1 VAQEALKGDELP
13 DDPED
18 LHARLTEL
26 EETLRA
32 IRSGAVDALV
42 VAGPE
47 GDRVFTLEGA
57 DRSYRVFLEG
67 MHEGAV
73 TLSAEG
79 TILYGNRR
87 FAEIVG
93 VPLERVIGGSFHR
106 FVREADQPV
115 LQSILRDGLE
125 AKGKGELI
133 LDGGAGP
140 VPVYLT
146 ASALPTGSVEAA
158 CLVITDLTEQKRNE
172 QLVADERLAR
182 SILEHATEAIVV
194 CDPEERILRA
204 SLAARKL
211 CGHDPV
217 GERFSACFS
226 LQSVETSEGPAVPFA
241 AVLAGQIVQ
250 GVEASL
256 RLQTGEVRQLL
267 LSAGPLYASDQQ
279 ITGCVLT
286 LTDITDRRLAEIEV
300 DRARQE
306 AEAANQAKDHFLA
319 TLSHELRTPLTPV
332 LAVVSGMKDDERLP
346 AGVRDQLA
354 MMQRNVELEAR
365 LIDDMLDLTRI
376 SRGKLELRREVA
388 DLKQILAHALETSRA
403 RADGKDL
410 SFVIDLCSDDHR
422 VWADAPRLIQ
432 VFWNLLNNAVKFTP
446 DGGTVSV
453 RSRLERTPN
462 PCLIVE
468 VSDTGIGI
476 EPDALASIF
485 DAFNQGQ
492 RGTARRFGGLGLGL
506 AISKAILEL
515 HGGSLKAA
523 SFGKGRGALFT
534 VCVPVGAIPWPDAPS
549 REGAGKTGLPALPAD
564 SPLHIL
570 LVEDHQDT
578 AEAMAELLRAVGHRV
593 ETAGSV
599 AQALSVAAASEGGFD
614 LVVSDLGL
622 PDGNGLELMREL
634 SARYGWKGI
643 ALSGYGMEEDVRQ
656 SLEAGFQAHLTKPIN
671 VQALQAAIR
680 QACQQPVR

>member
-1 VAQEALKGDELP
+1 MEDLRAQLEEAQE
-13 DDPED
+13 
-18 LHARLTEL
+18 
-26 EETLRA
+26 TLSA
-32 IRSGAVDALV
+32 IRGGSVDALV

-73 TLSAEG
+73 TLSVDG
-79 TILYGNRR
+79 TIFYCNRR
-87 FAEIVG
+87 FAEMMAT
-93 VPLERVIGGSFHR
+93 PLETVIGTSIVR
-106 FVREADQPV
+106 FLREADQPAFWSV
-115 LQSILRDGLE
+115 LSEGL
-125 AKGKGELI
+125 KGVSKGELV
-133 LDGGAGP
+133 LNGQAGP
-140 VPVYLT
+140 VPVYLA
-146 ASALPTGSVEAA
+146 ASALPLGSGAEAA

-204 SLAARKL
+204 SLAARRL
-211 CGHDPV
+211 CACNPM

-226 LQSVETSEGPAVPFA
+226 LRSPEPSGEPVVPFA
-241 AVLAGQIVQ
+241 AVLAGRIVQ
-250 GVEASL
+250 GVEAALSL
-256 RLQTGEVRQLL
+256 TSGEIRQLL
-267 LSAGPLYASDQQ
+267 LSAGPLSSSDDE
-279 ITGCVLT
+279 IIGCVLT
-286 LTDITDRRLAEIEV
+286 LTDITDRRRAELEV
-300 DRARQE
+300 DRARRE

-332 LAVVSGMKDDERLP
+332 LAVVSQIKDDERLP
-346 AGVRDQLA
+346 TDMRDRLT

-388 DLKQILAHALETSRA
+388 DLRQILGHALETSRA
-403 RADGKDL
+403 RADGQSL
-410 SFVIDLCSDDHR
+410 SFAVDLCPDDHR
-422 VWADAPRLIQ
+422 VWADPSRLTQ
-432 VFWNLLNNAVKFTP
+432 VFWNLLNNAIKFTP
-446 DGGTVSV
+446 EGGSVSL
-453 RSRLERTPN
+453 RSRREETPR

-476 EPDALASIF
+476 EPDAMEQIF
-485 DAFNQGQ
+485 DAFHQGQ
-492 RGTARRFGGLGLGL
+492 RGTAHRFGGLGLGL

-515 HGGSLKAA
+515 HGGSLTAA
-523 SFGKGRGALFT
+523 SAGKDRGALFT
-534 VCVPVGAIPWPDAPS
+534 VRLPVGEIPSLEAPS
-549 REGAGKTGLPALPAD
+549 RKDVGETL
-564 SPLHIL
+564 SPEPQPSLHIL
-570 LVEDHQDT
+570 LVEDHRDT
-578 AEAMAELLRAVGHRV
+578 AEAIAELLRGVGYRV

-599 AQALSVAAASEGGFD
+599 AQALAAANGSGGFD
-614 LVVSDLGL
+614 LVLSDLGL
-622 PDGNGLELMREL
+622 PDGSGLELMREL

-656 SLEAGFQAHLTKPIN
+656 SLEAGFQTHLTKPVN

-680 QACQQPVR
+680 QASQP

>member
-1 VAQEALKGDELP
+1 MAREAFKGDELP
-13 DDPED
+13 DELED
-18 LHARLTEL
+18 LRARLADA

-32 IRSGAVDALV
+32 IRGGSVDALV

-73 TLSAEG
+73 TLSSEG
-79 TILYGNRR
+79 TILYCNRR
-87 FAEIVG
+87 FAEMMAT
-93 VPLERVIGGSFHR
+93 PLETVIGTPISR
-106 FVREADQPV
+106 FLREADRPAFWSV
-115 LQSILRDGLE
+115 LGE
-125 AKGKGELI
+125 GMKGVGKGELI
-133 LDGGAGP
+133 LDGKAGP
-140 VPVYLT
+140 VPVYLA
-146 ASALPTGSVEAA
+146 ASALPLGSGVEAV

-211 CGHDPV
+211 CSVNPV
-217 GERFSACFS
+217 GERLSGCFPLRSATG
-226 LQSVETSEGPAVPFA
+226 QPAVPFA
-241 AVLAGQIVQ
+241 AVLAGKIVQ

-256 RLQTGEVRQLL
+256 ELATGEVRQLL
-267 LSAGPLYASDQQ
+267 LSAGPLYAPDEQ

-286 LTDITDRRLAEIEV
+286 LTDITDRRIAEMEV
-300 DRARQE
+300 DRARRE

-332 LAVVSGMKDDERLP
+332 LAIVSGIKDDERIP
-346 AGVRDQLA
+346 GDVRDRLA

-388 DLKQILAHALETSRA
+388 DLKQILGHALATSRP
-403 RADGKDL
+403 RADGQGL
-410 SFVIDLCSDDHR
+410 SFVVDLSPDDHR
-422 VWADAPRLIQ
+422 VWADAPRLTQ

-446 DGGTVSV
+446 EGGTVSV
-453 RSRLERTPN
+453 RSKREETPA
-462 PCLIVE
+462 PCVIVE

-476 EPDALASIF
+476 EPDVLENIF
-485 DAFNQGQ
+485 DAFNQGE
-492 RGTARRFGGLGLGL
+492 RGIARRYGGLGLGL

-515 HGGSLKAA
+515 HGGSLTAA
-523 SFGKGRGALFT
+523 SAGKDRGALFT
-534 VCVPVGAIPWPDAPS
+534 VSVPVGEISAHEAPARASAGESRSPAPS
-549 REGAGKTGLPALPAD
+549 AD
-564 SPLHIL
+564 SPLRIL
-570 LVEDHQDT
+570 LVEDHADT
-578 AEAMAELLRAVGHRV
+578 AEAMADLLRAVGHRV

-599 AQALSVAAASEGGFD
+599 AQALAVAAGGSGGFD
-614 LVVSDLGL
+614 LVLSDLGL
-622 PDGNGLELMREL
+622 PDGSGLELMREL
-634 SARYGWKGI
+634 SARYGWPGI

-656 SLEAGFQAHLTKPIN
+656 SLAAGFQTHLTKPVN
-671 VQALQAAIR
+671 LQALKAAIR
-680 QACQQPVR
+680 QAYRQQAG

>member
-1 VAQEALKGDELP
+1 MAREAFKGEELP
-13 DDPED
+13 DELED
-18 LHARLTEL
+18 LRARLADA

-32 IRSGAVDALV
+32 IRGGTVDALV

-79 TILYGNRR
+79 TILYCNRR
-87 FAEIVG
+87 FAEMMAT
-93 VPLERVIGGSFHR
+93 PLETIIGTSVSR
-106 FVREADQPV
+106 FLREADRPAFWSV
-115 LQSILRDGLE
+115 VGEGL
-125 AKGKGELI
+125 KGVSKGELI
-133 LDGGAGP
+133 LEGKAGL
-140 VPVYLT
+140 VPVYLA
-146 ASALPTGSVEAA
+146 ASALPAGGVEAV

-172 QLVADERLAR
+172 QLVADEKLAR
-182 SILEHATEAIVV
+182 SILENATEAIVV
-194 CDPEERILRA
+194 CNLEERILRA

-211 CGHDPV
+211 CSGNPV
-217 GERFSACFS
+217 GERFSHCFPLRS
-226 LQSVETSEGPAVPFA
+226 ATSEPAVPFET
-241 AVLAGQIVQ
+241 VLAGKIVQ

-256 RLQTGEVRQLL
+256 ELATGEARQLL
-267 LSAGPLYASDQQ
+267 VSAGPLYAPDEQ

-286 LTDITDRRLAEIEV
+286 LTDITDRRLAEMEV

-332 LAVVSGMKDDERLP
+332 LAVVSGIKDDERLP
-346 AGVRDQLA
+346 ADVRDRLA

-388 DLKQILAHALETSRA
+388 DLKQILGHALATSRA
-403 RADGKDL
+403 RADGQGL
-410 SFVIDLCSDDHR
+410 SFVVDLSPGDHR
-422 VWADAPRLIQ
+422 VWADAPRLTQ

-446 DGGTVSV
+446 EGGTVTV
-453 RSRLERTPN
+453 RSRREETPA
-462 PCLIVE
+462 PCVVVE
-468 VSDTGIGI
+468 ISDTGIGI
-476 EPDALASIF
+476 EPDVLENIF
-485 DAFNQGQ
+485 DAFNQGE
-492 RGTARRFGGLGLGL
+492 RGIARRFGGLGLGL

-515 HGGSLKAA
+515 HGGNLMAA
-523 SFGKGRGALFT
+523 SAGKDRGSLFT
-534 VCVPVGAIPWPDAPS
+534 VSVPVGEIPAYEVPARASVDESRRPAP
-549 REGAGKTGLPALPAD
+549 AAD
-564 SPLHIL
+564 SPLRIL
-570 LVEDHQDT
+570 LVEDHADT
-578 AEAMAELLRAVGHRV
+578 AEAMADLLRAVGHRV

-599 AQALSVAAASEGGFD
+599 TQALAVAADGPGGFD
-614 LVVSDLGL
+614 LVLSDLGL
-622 PDGNGLELMREL
+622 PDGSGLELMREL

-656 SLEAGFQAHLTKPIN
+656 SLAAGFQAHLTKPVN
-671 VQALQAAIR
+671 VQALKAAIR
-680 QACQQPVR
+680 RAHQQAG

>member
-1 VAQEALKGDELP
+1 VAREAPKRDELP
-13 DDPED
+13 DDLED
-18 LHARLTEL
+18 LRARLAEA

-32 IRSGAVDALV
+32 IRGGAVDALV

-73 TLSAEG
+73 TLSADG

-93 VPLERVIGGSFHR
+93 VPLERVIGGSFQR
-106 FVREADQPV
+106 FVREADLST

-125 AKGKGELI
+125 TTGKGELI
-133 LDGGAGP
+133 LDGGAGS
-140 VPVYLT
+140 VPVYLA
-146 ASALPTGSVEAA
+146 ASPLSANEVEAV

-182 SILEHATEAIVV
+182 SILENATEAIVV
-194 CDPEERILRA
+194 CDPEERILRV

-211 CGHDPV
+211 CRRDPV
-217 GERFSACFS
+217 GERFSACFPLWS
-226 LQSVETSEGPAVPFA
+226 SEAPEEPAVPFA
-241 AVLAGQIVQ
+241 AILAGQIVQ

-256 RLQTGEVRQLL
+256 RLLTGEVRQLL
-267 LSAGPLYASDQQ
+267 LSAGPLYASDEQ

-286 LTDITDRRLAEIEV
+286 LTDITDRRLAEMEV

-332 LAVVSGMKDDERLP
+332 LAVVSGLRDDERLP
-346 AGVRDQLA
+346 EGVRDQLA

-388 DLKQILAHALETSRA
+388 DLRQILDHAFETSKA
-403 RADGKDL
+403 RADGQSL
-410 SFVIDLCSDDHR
+410 SFVVDLCPEDHR
-422 VWADAPRLIQ
+422 VWADASRLTQ

-446 DGGTVSV
+446 EGGTVSV
-453 RSRLERTPN
+453 RSRHEKTPN

-468 VSDTGIGI
+468 ISDTGIGI
-476 EPDALASIF
+476 EPEALKNIF

-515 HGGSLKAA
+515 HGGGLTAA
-523 SFGKGRGALFT
+523 SAGKGRGALFT
-534 VCVPVGAIPWPDAPS
+534 VCVPIG
-549 REGAGKTGLPALPAD
+549 ELPAQEIPLRESSGELRSPQPD

-570 LVEDHQDT
+570 LVEDHPDT
-578 AEAMAELLRAVGHRV
+578 AEAMAELLRAVGHQV

-599 AQALSVAAASEGGFD
+599 AQALATAANGTGGFD

-622 PDGNGLELMREL
+622 PDGSGLDLMREL

-656 SLEAGFQAHLTKPIN
+656 SLEAGFQTHLTKPIN
-671 VQALQAAIR
+671 VQALKAAIR
-680 QACQQPVR
+680 QACQ